1 MQKYASLEVFLH
13 YYATNNSTGITHERV
28 YSMS

>member
-13 YYATNNSTGITHERV
+13 YYATNNSTDIIHERV
-28 YSMS
+28 HSMS